1 MTESTRKPKPV
12 RLTMRLAAAIGIGL
26 GLAAVWWKYSDVLLD
41 KFIGLQEGPMEA
53 DFFKIVST
61 LAVFFFGSVWAFKNL
76 RWINDWLAEK
86 TGIGMTT
93 DERRELRRTTD
104 DGTTI
109 VIKSNTESSNTDGL

>member
-1 MTESTRKPKPV
+1 
-12 RLTMRLAAAIGIGL
+12 
-26 GLAAVWWKYSDVLLD
+26 
-41 KFIGLQEGPMEA
+41 MEA